1 MQCTGRPAPIEPLEV
16 EVSDLLLRVWLAI
29 LQRAEP
35 NEAGQS
41 TAEYALVMIAA
52 AAVAGL
58 LVMWAHKTNL
68 ISGLFNAV
76 IKKVLPF

>member
-1 MQCTGRPAPIEPLEV
+1 MSEFF
-16 EVSDLLLRVWLAI
+16 LRVWFGVM
-29 LQRAEP
+29 QRLERDD
-35 NEAGQS
+35 AGQS

-68 ISGLFNAV
+68 VSGLFNAV

>member
-1 MQCTGRPAPIEPLEV
+1 MQRLEH
-16 EVSDLLLRVWLAI
+16 D
-29 LQRAEP
+29 
-35 NEAGQS
+35 EAGQS

-68 ISGLFNAV
+68 VSGLFNAV

>member
-1 MQCTGRPAPIEPLEV
+1 MSEFF
-16 EVSDLLLRVWLAI
+16 LRVWVGVM
-29 LQRAEP
+29 QRLEHD
-35 NEAGQS
+35 EAGQS

-68 ISGLFNAV
+68 VSGLFNAV

>member
-1 MQCTGRPAPIEPLEV
+1 M
-16 EVSDLLLRVWLAI
+16 SDLLLRVWLAVM
-29 LQRAEP
+29 QRVEP